1 MARNQEKANSML
13 FRFRESKMNALGLVA
28 RHGPRPKM
36 TSGTNGLR
44 TCERYRADILKEISR
59 KVQKISDPMMG
70 EYEIRDLNDEIN
82 DLMRQKANWENRII
96 ELGGA
101 NYKRAAVAMIGSDG
115 TEVPGLRGYKYFGR
129 AKELP
134 GVREI
139 FEQAAAER
147 AEVESFKTQRY
158 VTFKN
163 VTPDYY
169 GDFDDQDADLLAAER
184 AQEEQ
189 DWKEH
194 CLDLFRRLGMP
205 EDTPLPSMPVAEYIS
220 LDASGRPIVP
230 SDDADDAAASASTAN
245 VGDKRKAGGA
255 DAGDEPTA
263 KKATG
268 GTGRRILS
276 VLKAED
282 LAPPKV
288 PTGAEVEAMVLER
301 QRKAMLEEYSV

>member
-1 MARNQEKANSML
+1 
-13 FRFRESKMNALGLVA
+13 
-28 RHGPRPKM
+28 
-36 TSGTNGLR
+36 
-44 TCERYRADILKEISR
+44 
-59 KVQKISDPMMG
+59 
-70 EYEIRDLNDEIN
+70 
-82 DLMRQKANWENRII
+82 
-96 ELGGA
+96 
-101 NYKRAAVAMIGSDG
+101 
-115 TEVPGLRGYKYFGR
+115 
-129 AKELP
+129 
-134 GVREI
+134 
-139 FEQAAAER
+139 
-147 AEVESFKTQRY
+147 
-158 VTFKN
+158 
-163 VTPDYY
+163 
-169 GDFDDQDADLLAAER
+169 
-184 AQEEQ
+184 
-189 DWKEH
+189 
-194 CLDLFRRLGMP
+194 MP

-230 SDDADDAAASASTAN
+230 SDDADDAAASTSTAN